1 MIYHILTPLPLEFLP
16 KTASRSMIVERFF
29 GDHLAPVKRSKT
41 TCTKTLFTSRALRWF
56 WCVILLLQLLK
67 SSGMSR
73 RQNFEWFFG
82 ETFSFRFLAS
92 LLVACFTFIPPFLL
106 LLGISFFKALL
117 QVEKFS
123 RTPRGT
129 WISLQ
134 GSTDG
139 LWRRFSLK
147 CSGKSCMTFQLFFS
161 GLFDWIA
168 FNWVWLERSRPPST
182 SYISKLSVTVKI
194 CWHGSGSASVVVAE
208 AP

>member
-1 MIYHILTPLPLEFLP
+1 MFHFYSPFSSFAGHLLGFI
-16 KTASRSMIVERFF
+16 ASRKVFANTLRNVNFF
-29 GDHLAPVKRSKT
+29 TRKNRWVVKKIFIEMLVRDT
-41 TCTKTLFTSRALRWF
+41 
-56 WCVILLLQLLK
+56 LLQLLK
-67 SSGMSR
+67 SSGMSI
-73 RQNFEWFFG
+73 RQNFEWVFG
-82 ETFSFRFLAS
+82 ETFSFRFLSS

-106 LLGISFFKALL
+106 LLGIYFFKALL

-123 RTPRGT
+123 RTPWGT

-134 GSTDG
+134 GSTYTDG

-147 CSGKSCMTFQLFFS
+147 CSGKSYMIFQLFFS

-168 FNWVWLERSRPPST
+168 FNWVWFERSRPPST
-182 SYISKLSVTVKI
+182 SYISKLSVSVKI

>member
-1 MIYHILTPLPLEFLP
+1 MHQNVVY
-16 KTASRSMIVERFF
+16 KSSA
-29 GDHLAPVKRSKT
+29 
-41 TCTKTLFTSRALRWF
+41 TLVLVRDT
-56 WCVILLLQLLK
+56 LLQLLK

-82 ETFSFRFLAS
+82 ETFSFRFLSS

-147 CSGKSCMTFQLFFS
+147 CSGKSCMIFQLFFS

-168 FNWVWLERSRPPST
+168 FNWVWFERSRPPST
-182 SYISKLSVTVKI
+182 SYISKLSVSVKI